1 MSISNLIVVKV
12 GSNVLVDEK
21 NGLRI
26 NVVTSILETLGK
38 AVKRGD
44 HILLVTSGA
53 VKLGRYLLRNKN
65 IEISSNEA
73 AAVGQME
80 LNCQYQEIAKKTELV
95 LGEILL
101 ARPHLLKREQFLKLQ
116 QTLDYFFKDEII
128 PLVNE
133 NDALVAGT
141 EWTFGDNDS
150 LATALAIS
158 LKAQK
163 LIILSHVD
171 GFYQGDP
178 ESNKDNKVISEVA
191 NVNKEL
197 MEYCGK
203 TVSVG
208 GRGGMISKL
217 KSIRICTAVGIEAM
231 IINGSVSTNLEL
243 ALAGEKVGTLFKA
256 RKFLGNISNRQ
267 RWLLAAKN
275 SAGSMEVDEGAEVAL
290 RAGKSLLAVGVK
302 KVYGVFKSGEIIELI
317 NSQKE
322 GIAFGIVDYSN
333 DEVEEVFKNGSQ
345 HGKQLMHTDNIMI
358 LD

>member
-1 MSISNLIVVKV
+1 MSNSNLIVVKV
-12 GSNVLVDEK
+12 GSNVLVDAK
-21 NGLRI
+21 NGLRF
-26 NVVTSILETLGK
+26 NVVANILKTLAKSVK
-38 AVKRGD
+38 AGS

-53 VKLGRYLLRNKN
+53 VKLGRLLLNNK
-65 IEISSNEA
+65 EISANQA

-80 LNCQYQEIAKKTELV
+80 LNYHYQQLAKKEGII

-101 ARPHLLKREQFLKLQ
+101 AQPHLLRRTQFLKLQ
-116 QTLDYFFKDEII
+116 QTIEGFFENKIT

-133 NDALVAGT
+133 NDTLTAGT
-141 EWTFGDNDS
+141 DWTFGDNDS

-163 LIILSHVD
+163 LIILSHVN

-178 ESNKDNKVISEVA
+178 DSNQDYKVISEVSD
-191 NVNKEL
+191 VNKEL

-203 TVSVG
+203 TVSAG
-208 GRGGMISKL
+208 GRGGMVSKL
-217 KSIRICTAVGIEAM
+217 KSIRICNAVGIQAM
-231 IINGSVSTNLEL
+231 IVNGLEADNLEA
-243 ALAGEKVGTLFKA
+243 ALKGEKVGTLFKA

-275 SAGSMEVDEGAEVAL
+275 SAGSLEVDDGAVAAL
-290 RAGKSLLAVGVK
+290 KAGKSLLAVGVK
-302 KVYGVFKSGEIIELI
+302 KVYGTFEKGEIIELI
-317 NSQKE
+317 NFQKD
-322 GIAFGIVDYSN
+322 GIAFGIVDYSS
-333 DEVEEVFKNGSQ
+333 DEVEELLKSGNQ

>member
-1 MSISNLIVVKV
+1 
-12 GSNVLVDEK
+12 
-21 NGLRI
+21 
-26 NVVTSILETLGK
+26 
-38 AVKRGD
+38 
-44 HILLVTSGA
+44 
-53 VKLGRYLLRNKN
+53 
-65 IEISSNEA
+65 
-73 AAVGQME
+73 
-80 LNCQYQEIAKKTELV
+80 

-116 QTLDYFFKDEII
+116 QTLDRFFNDKII

-163 LIILSHVD
+163 LIILSHVN

-178 ESNKDNKVISEVA
+178 ENNSENKVIPEVA
-191 NVNKEL
+191 DVNREL

-203 TVSVG
+203 AVSVG
-208 GRGGMISKL
+208 GRGGMVSKL

-231 IINGSVSTNLEL
+231 IINGLETANLEL
-243 ALAGEKVGTLFKA
+243 ALAGQKVGTLFKA
-256 RKFLGNISNRQ
+256 RKFSGKISNRQ

-275 SAGSMEVDEGAEVAL
+275 SAGSLEVDDGAAAAL

-302 KVYGVFKSGEIIELI
+302 KVYGTFKSGEIIELI
-317 NSQKE
+317 DFQKE
-322 GIAFGIVDYSN
+322 GIAFGIVDFSS
-333 DEVEEVFKNGSQ
+333 DQVEDFLKSGSQ

-358 LD
+358 LG